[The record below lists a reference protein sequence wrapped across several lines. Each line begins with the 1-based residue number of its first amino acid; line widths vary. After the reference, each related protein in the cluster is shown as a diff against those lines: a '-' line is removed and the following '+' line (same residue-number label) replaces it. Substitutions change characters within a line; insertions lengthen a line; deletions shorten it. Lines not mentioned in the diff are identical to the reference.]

1 MAKFRVLHEHALQMR
16 CNVKM
21 MALMALRPEEHAAR
35 QQSPEKT
42 PLDIFSRAKT
52 GKENAS
58 CNDGKKAPPNKNEEQ
73 WPNWVQQIGKRRRS
87 LMSAVDRAM
96 QGNNAGGDSKSCTSC
111 ATDETSRQESNAD
124 DTTKHKGNNVLQ
136 AIADDFTGKG
146 DQKILRA
153 IGRTATVNAAV
164 LATAATGGAAGA
176 VGFIT
181 GGAITAKR
189 LGDGVINDDEKEV
202 AKSLAV
208 YSCAT
213 GASVVGQAVTG
224 AIMLGVAGA
233 SLPLAGAVA
242 FGVGCCSGIT
252 AGALSEWTVDT
263 VIDGKKKKND
273 ENDES
278 EGDDAVEM
286 VEMVDMSSRKGKE
299 SLDTEDP
306 SKLRS
311 LMHM

>member
-1 MAKFRVLHEHALQMR
+1 MR
-16 CNVKM
+16 CF
-21 MALMALRPEEHAAR
+21 L
-35 QQSPEKT
+35 
-42 PLDIFSRAKT
+42 
-52 GKENAS
+52 
-58 CNDGKKAPPNKNEEQ
+58 
-73 WPNWVQQIGKRRRS
+73 
-87 LMSAVDRAM
+87 
-96 QGNNAGGDSKSCTSC
+96 AGGDSKSCTSC
-111 ATDETSRQESNAD
+111 TDADATDESSRQESNAD

-252 AGALSEWTVDT
+252 AGALSEWSVDS
-263 VIDGKKKKND
+263 IMDADRKKKDD

-278 EGDDAVEM
+278 EANDAVEM
-286 VEMVDMSSRKGKE
+286 VEMVDMSLRKGEE

>member
-1 MAKFRVLHEHALQMR
+1 
-16 CNVKM
+16 M
-21 MALMALRPEEHAAR
+21 MALMALRPDEHAAWQ
-35 QQSPEKT
+35 QQSPEKQT
-42 PLDIFSRAKT
+42 PLDVFSRAKG
-52 GKENAS
+52 GKENS
-58 CNDGKKAPPNKNEEQ
+58 TSFNNDGKKAPPNTEEQ

-87 LMSAVDRAM
+87 LMSAVDRAL
-96 QGNNAGGDSKSCTSC
+96 QGNGAGGDSKSCTSC
-111 ATDETSRQESNAD
+111 DDATDESSCQKSNAD
-124 DTTKHKGNNVLQ
+124 TTTGTTGTTGKNKGNNVLQ

-153 IGRTATVNAAV
+153 IGRTATVNAAL

-189 LGDGVINDDEKEV
+189 AVDGVVNEDEKEV

-224 AIMLGVAGA
+224 ALMLGVAGA

-252 AGALSEWTVDT
+252 AGALSEWTVDSVMDT
-263 VIDGKKKKND
+263 DGKKKKD
-273 ENDES
+273 EEKGES
-278 EGDDAVEM
+278 EGDDAIEM
-286 VEMVDMSSRKGKE
+286 VEMVELSIA
-299 SLDTEDP
+299 
-306 SKLRS
+306 
-311 LMHM
+311 

>member
-1 MAKFRVLHEHALQMR
+1 MR
-16 CNVKM
+16 CNAKM
-21 MALMALRPEEHAAR
+21 MALMALRPEEHATR

-52 GKENAS
+52 GKENT
-58 CNDGKKAPPNKNEEQ
+58 CNGEKKAPPNEEQ

-87 LMSAVDRAM
+87 LMSAMDRTM
-96 QGNNAGGDSKSCTSC
+96 QGNTGDSKSCTSC
-111 ATDETSRQESNAD
+111 ADATDERSRQESNAD
-124 DTTKHKGNNVLQ
+124 TTTKNKGSNVLQ

-189 LGDGVINDDEKEV
+189 LGDGVISDDEKEV

-224 AIMLGVAGA
+224 ALMLGVAGA

-252 AGALSEWTVDT
+252 AGALSEWTVDSVMDT
-263 VIDGKKKKND
+263 DGKKKDD

-278 EGDDAVEM
+278 EGGDAIEM
-286 VEMVDMSSRKGKE
+286 VEMVDMPSRKGKE
-299 SLDTEDP
+299 SLDVEDAEN
-306 SKLRS
+306 LRS

>member
-1 MAKFRVLHEHALQMR
+1 
-16 CNVKM
+16 M
-21 MALMALRPEEHAAR
+21 MALMALRPDEHAAR
-35 QQSPEKT
+35 QQQSPEKQT
-42 PLDIFSRAKT
+42 PLDIFSRAKG
-52 GKENAS
+52 GKENSTS
-58 CNDGKKAPPNKNEEQ
+58 CNNDAKKAPPNNEEQ

-111 ATDETSRQESNAD
+111 DDATDESSCQKSNAD
-124 DTTKHKGNNVLQ
+124 TTTGTTGKNKGNNVLQ

-153 IGRTATVNAAV
+153 IGRTVTVNAAV

-189 LGDGVINDDEKEV
+189 AVDGVVNEDEKEV

-224 AIMLGVAGA
+224 ALMLGVAGA

-252 AGALSEWTVDT
+252 AGALSEWTVDSVMDHDT
-263 VIDGKKKKND
+263 DGKKEKKDD
-273 ENDES
+273 ENDKS
-278 EGDDAVEM
+278 KGDDAIEM
-286 VEMVDMSSRKGKE
+286 VEMVDMSSKKGKK
-299 SLDTEDP
+299 SFDMEDAAN
-306 SKLRS
+306 LRS

>member
-1 MAKFRVLHEHALQMR
+1 MTY
-16 CNVKM
+16 CNAKM
-21 MALMALRPEEHAAR
+21 MALMALRPEEQAAW

-73 WPNWVQQIGKRRRS
+73 WPNWVQQIGTRRRA
-87 LMSAVDRAM
+87 LVSAVDRAI
-96 QGNNAGGDSKSCTSC
+96 QGNNAGGDSISCTSC
-111 ATDETSRQESNAD
+111 TTDESSRQESNAD

-263 VIDGKKKKND
+263 VIDGKKKDD

-286 VEMVDMSSRKGKE
+286 VEMANMSLRKGKKY
-299 SLDTEDP
+299 LDTEEP

>member
-1 MAKFRVLHEHALQMR
+1 MR
-16 CNVKM
+16 CNAKM

-87 LMSAVDRAM
+87 LMSTVDRAM
-96 QGNNAGGDSKSCTSC
+96 QGNGAGGDSKSCTSC
-111 ATDETSRQESNAD
+111 ADADADATDESSRQESN
-124 DTTKHKGNNVLQ
+124 DTTKYKGNNVLQ

-224 AIMLGVAGA
+224 AIMLSVAGA

-263 VIDGKKKKND
+263 VIDGKKKKDD

-278 EGDDAVEM
+278 EADGAVEM
-286 VEMVDMSSRKGKE
+286 AEMVDMSSRKRKE
-299 SLDTEDP
+299 SFDTEDP